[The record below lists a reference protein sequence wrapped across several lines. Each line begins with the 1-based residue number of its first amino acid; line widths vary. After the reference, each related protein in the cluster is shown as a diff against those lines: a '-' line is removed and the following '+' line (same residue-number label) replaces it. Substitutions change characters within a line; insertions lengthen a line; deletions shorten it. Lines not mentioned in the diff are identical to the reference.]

1 MKINIKDIF
10 EKDEGTSSVHTNSRL
25 DVEEVFSEALSPES
39 EAEAEPAPGYEE
51 EPAPEAEPEPE
62 PEEESAPE
70 QEPEIEPEPD
80 SEVEIELAHEVQAE
94 PATEAES
101 EPEIED
107 EVEPEPESEVE
118 PESEEEP
125 ALEIELE
132 VEPKFEEETEPEPE
146 PEQEPEV
153 EPEPE
158 EEAKPEPEPEPEPD
172 AQKTR
177 RFALPENFRWPA
189 GIAAAF
195 AAIILVVI
203 VYTTMIPREVNA
215 VINGEEFGFT
225 TREYTV
231 EGFLEDEKIEFC
243 EDDYISVPLTTFI
256 YDGIE
261 LEIKHATDFKV
272 TADGKTVK
280 CKSLANTVGEALK
293 DEGIKVGK
301 NDIVTPGTDS
311 LLKRGMKIVI
321 QRVEFKEEVVEET
334 VKFKTV
340 EKDDT
345 SLNEGT
351 SKVVTEGSDGKDKV
365 TYQVTYIDG
374 KETER
379 KEISRETLTKAVDKV
394 IANGTRIN
402 YNGKTYSR
410 KLVVKAY
417 AYTGGGRTAMGTRAR
432 VGEIAVD
439 PSVIPLGTNVYIEGV
454 GPRRAEDTGGNI
466 KGNTIDIYMDTQ
478 SQCLSWGARYV
489 TIYIQ

>member
-51 EPAPEAEPEPE
+51 EPAPEAELEPE

-94 PATEAES
+94 PATEAEG

-107 EVEPEPESEVE
+107 EAEPKPESEPEPE
-118 PESEEEP
+118 P
-125 ALEIELE
+125 
-132 VEPKFEEETEPEPE
+132 EEETEPEPE
-146 PEQEPEV
+146 PEPEVEPESEEEPEPEPEV
-153 EPEPE
+153 EPEFE
-158 EEAKPEPEPEPEPD
+158 EETEPESEPD

-195 AAIILVVI
+195 EAIILVVI

>member
-51 EPAPEAEPEPE
+51 EPAPEAEPAPEPE
-62 PEEESAPE
+62 TEEESAPE
-70 QEPEIEPEPD
+70 PEPEIEPEPEPVPEEESEPEPELEPEAGVEPEIESETD
-80 SEVEIELAHEVQAE
+80 SEVEAE
-94 PATEAES
+94 PV
-101 EPEIED
+101 PEQ
-107 EVEPEPESEVE
+107 PEPESEHE
-118 PESEEEP
+118 PE
-125 ALEIELE
+125 LE
-132 VEPKFEEETEPEPE
+132 T
-146 PEQEPEV
+146 
-153 EPEPE
+153 
-158 EEAKPEPEPEPEPD
+158 EPEPEPD

-410 KLVVKAY
+410 KLVVNAY

>member
-51 EPAPEAEPEPE
+51 EPAPEAEPAPEPE
-62 PEEESAPE
+62 TEEESAPE
-70 QEPEIEPEPD
+70 PEPEIEPEPEPVPEEESEPEPELEPEAGVEPEIESETD
-80 SEVEIELAHEVQAE
+80 SEVEAE
-94 PATEAES
+94 PV
-101 EPEIED
+101 PEQ
-107 EVEPEPESEVE
+107 PEPESEHE
-118 PESEEEP
+118 PE
-125 ALEIELE
+125 L
-132 VEPKFEEETEPEPE
+132 ETEPEPE

-153 EPEPE
+153 
-158 EEAKPEPEPEPEPD
+158 EPEPEPEPD

>member
-39 EAEAEPAPGYEE
+39 EAEVEPAPEPEEKPEPEAKAEPAP
-51 EPAPEAEPEPE
+51 EPET
-62 PEEESAPE
+62 EEESAPE
-70 QEPEIEPEPD
+70 QEPEIESEPEIEDEVEPEPE
-80 SEVEIELAHEVQAE
+80 SEV
-94 PATEAES
+94 

-132 VEPKFEEETEPEPE
+132 VEPESEEEPEPEPEVEPEFEEETEPES
-146 PEQEPEV
+146 
-153 EPEPE
+153 
-158 EEAKPEPEPEPEPD
+158 EPD

>member
-94 PATEAES
+94 PATEAEG

-107 EVEPEPESEVE
+107 EAEPKPESEPEPE
-118 PESEEEP
+118 P
-125 ALEIELE
+125 
-132 VEPKFEEETEPEPE
+132 EEETEPEPE
-146 PEQEPEV
+146 PEPEVEPESEEEPEPEPEV
-153 EPEPE
+153 EPEFE
-158 EEAKPEPEPEPEPD
+158 EETEPESEPD

-374 KETER
+374 KEAER

>member
-39 EAEAEPAPGYEE
+39 EAEVEPAPEPEEKPEPEAKAEPAP
-51 EPAPEAEPEPE
+51 EPET
-62 PEEESAPE
+62 EEESAPE
-70 QEPEIEPEPD
+70 QEPEI
-80 SEVEIELAHEVQAE
+80 
-94 PATEAES
+94 ES

-132 VEPKFEEETEPEPE
+132 VEPEFEEETEPEPE

>member
-51 EPAPEAEPEPE
+51 EPAPEAELEPE

-94 PATEAES
+94 PATEAEG

-107 EVEPEPESEVE
+107 EAEPKPESEPEPK
-118 PESEEEP
+118 P
-125 ALEIELE
+125 
-132 VEPKFEEETEPEPE
+132 EEETEPEPE
-146 PEQEPEV
+146 PEPEVEPESEEEPEPEPEV
-153 EPEPE
+153 EPEFE
-158 EEAKPEPEPEPEPD
+158 EETEPEPEPD

-321 QRVEFKEEVVEET
+321 QRVEFKEEVVEEI

-379 KEISRETLTKAVDKV
+379 KEISRETVTKAVDKV
-394 IANGTRIN
+394 VANGTRIN

-417 AYTGGGRTAMGTRAR
+417 AYTGGGWTAMETRAR

-466 KGNTIDIYMDTQ
+466 KGNTIDIYMDTK
-478 SQCLSWGARYV
+478 SQCLNWGARYV

>member
-51 EPAPEAEPEPE
+51 EPAPEAELEPE

-94 PATEAES
+94 PATEAEG

-107 EVEPEPESEVE
+107 EAEPKPESEPEPE
-118 PESEEEP
+118 P
-125 ALEIELE
+125 
-132 VEPKFEEETEPEPE
+132 EEETEPEPE
-146 PEQEPEV
+146 PEPEVEPESEEEPEPEPEV
-153 EPEPE
+153 EPEFE
-158 EEAKPEPEPEPEPD
+158 EETEPEPEPD

>member
-51 EPAPEAEPEPE
+51 EPAPEAKAEPAPEPE
-62 PEEESAPE
+62 TEEESAPE
-70 QEPEIEPEPD
+70 QEPEIE
-80 SEVEIELAHEVQAE
+80 
-94 PATEAES
+94 S

-107 EVEPEPESEVE
+107 EAEPKPESEPEPE
-118 PESEEEP
+118 P
-125 ALEIELE
+125 
-132 VEPKFEEETEPEPE
+132 EEETEPEPE
-146 PEQEPEV
+146 PEPEVEPEPEEEPEPESEI

-158 EEAKPEPEPEPEPD
+158 EEAKPEPEPAPEPD

>member
-94 PATEAES
+94 PATEAEG

-107 EVEPEPESEVE
+107 EAEPKPESEPEPK
-118 PESEEEP
+118 P
-125 ALEIELE
+125 
-132 VEPKFEEETEPEPE
+132 EEETEPEPE
-146 PEQEPEV
+146 PEPEVEPESEEEPEPEPEV
-153 EPEPE
+153 EPEFE
-158 EEAKPEPEPEPEPD
+158 EETEPEPEPD

>member
-94 PATEAES
+94 PATEAEG

-107 EVEPEPESEVE
+107 EAEPKPESEPEPE
-118 PESEEEP
+118 P
-125 ALEIELE
+125 
-132 VEPKFEEETEPEPE
+132 EEETEPEPE
-146 PEQEPEV
+146 PEPEVEPESEEEPEPEPEV
-153 EPEPE
+153 EPEFE
-158 EEAKPEPEPEPEPD
+158 EETEPESEPD

-466 KGNTIDIYMDTQ
+466 KGNTLDIYMDTQ

>member
-51 EPAPEAEPEPE
+51 EPAPEAEPAPEPE
-62 PEEESAPE
+62 TEEESAPE
-70 QEPEIEPEPD
+70 PEPEIEPEPEPVPEEESEPEPELEPEAGVEPEIESETD
-80 SEVEIELAHEVQAE
+80 SEVEAE
-94 PATEAES
+94 PV
-101 EPEIED
+101 PEQ
-107 EVEPEPESEVE
+107 PEPESEHE
-118 PESEEEP
+118 PE
-125 ALEIELE
+125 LE
-132 VEPKFEEETEPEPE
+132 T
-146 PEQEPEV
+146 
-153 EPEPE
+153 
-158 EEAKPEPEPEPEPD
+158 EPEPEPD

>member
-51 EPAPEAEPEPE
+51 EPAPEAELEPE

-94 PATEAES
+94 PATEAEG

-107 EVEPEPESEVE
+107 EAEPKPESEPEPE
-118 PESEEEP
+118 P
-125 ALEIELE
+125 
-132 VEPKFEEETEPEPE
+132 EEETEPEPE
-146 PEQEPEV
+146 PEPEV
-153 EPEPE
+153 EPESE
-158 EEAKPEPEPEPEPD
+158 EEPEQEPEVEPEPEPEPD

>member
-51 EPAPEAEPEPE
+51 EPAPEAEPAPEPE
-62 PEEESAPE
+62 TEEESAPE
-70 QEPEIEPEPD
+70 QEPEIE
-80 SEVEIELAHEVQAE
+80 
-94 PATEAES
+94 S

-107 EVEPEPESEVE
+107 EAEPKPESEPEPE
-118 PESEEEP
+118 P
-125 ALEIELE
+125 
-132 VEPKFEEETEPEPE
+132 EEETEPEPE
-146 PEQEPEV
+146 PEPEVEPESEEEPEPEPEV
-153 EPEPE
+153 EPEFE
-158 EEAKPEPEPEPEPD
+158 EETEPESEPD

-189 GIAAAF
+189 RIAAAF

>member
-39 EAEAEPAPGYEE
+39 EAEVEPAPEPEEKPEPEAKAEPAP
-51 EPAPEAEPEPE
+51 EPET
-62 PEEESAPE
+62 EEESAPE
-70 QEPEIEPEPD
+70 QEPEIE
-80 SEVEIELAHEVQAE
+80 
-94 PATEAES
+94 S

-107 EVEPEPESEVE
+107 EAEPKPESEPEPE
-118 PESEEEP
+118 P
-125 ALEIELE
+125 
-132 VEPKFEEETEPEPE
+132 EEETEPEPE
-146 PEQEPEV
+146 PEPEVEPEPEEEPEPESEI

-158 EEAKPEPEPEPEPD
+158 EEAKPEPEPAPEPD

>member
-51 EPAPEAEPEPE
+51 EPAPEAELEPE

-94 PATEAES
+94 PATEAEG

-107 EVEPEPESEVE
+107 EAEPKPESEPEPE
-118 PESEEEP
+118 P
-125 ALEIELE
+125 
-132 VEPKFEEETEPEPE
+132 EEETEPEPE
-146 PEQEPEV
+146 PEPEVEPESEEEPEPEPEV
-153 EPEPE
+153 EPEFE
-158 EEAKPEPEPEPEPD
+158 EETEPESEPD